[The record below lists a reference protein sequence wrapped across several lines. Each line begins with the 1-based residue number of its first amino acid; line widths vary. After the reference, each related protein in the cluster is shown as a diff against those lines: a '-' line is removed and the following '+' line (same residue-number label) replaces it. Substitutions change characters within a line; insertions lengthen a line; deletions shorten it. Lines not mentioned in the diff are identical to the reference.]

1 MGLLVDSSVLIRYE
15 RRGLSPR
22 NLLDDLDEELATA
35 AVCISE
41 LLVGLHRASTD
52 AQRTQ
57 RIAFIDETIRLLDVL
72 PFDLPAARIHAE
84 IRVELFRTG
93 QIIGAADALIAATA
107 LANGLGVLTENVREF
122 ERVPDLFVEQPK

>member
-1 MGLLVDSSVLIRYE
+1 M
-15 RRGLSPR
+15 SPR
-22 NLLDDLDEELATA
+22 NLLDDLDEVLATA

-52 AQRTQ
+52 VQRTQ
-57 RIAFIDETIRLLDVL
+57 RKAFIDETVNLLDVL
-72 PFDLPAARIHAE
+72 PFDLAAARIHAD

-122 ERVPDLFVEQPK
+122 ARVRDLFVAEPK